1 MHVSPFVVASSIQ
14 LRGLRGPS
22 AHGGAMVME
31 AFRVRI
37 IRETSPTSKEDWKSR
52 LASRPAAGALS
63 HAHRFNDR
71 RECSSPP
78 AKQNKSPLFL
88 LLLLLLRSHSYD
100 IILMTKEL
108 HVD

>member
-14 LRGLRGPS
+14 LRSLRGPS
-22 AHGGAMVME
+22 AHGAMVME